1 MRLCVSP
8 LRQERANKVSE
19 NPIHCFSLTFTQIH
33 PQQANMKNEK
43 DLIARSGNTCE
54 LCKSTTN
61 LTVYEVPTNNEEGL
75 LLCAKCTAQLNKKEA
90 LDSAHWACLNEAM
103 WSEIPAVQ
111 VVSWR
116 LLNRLKDQSWAADAI
131 DMMYFDDD
139 TMAWAKSSGDH
150 ENDGSVELHKDSN
163 GMVLQDGDTVVLTKS
178 LDVKG
183 STLNAKLGTVVKNI
197 RLVADNTEQIEGKIE
212 GQMIVILTKYLRK
225 G

>member
-1 MRLCVSP
+1 
-8 LRQERANKVSE
+8 
-19 NPIHCFSLTFTQIH
+19 
-33 PQQANMKNEK
+33 MKNEK

-54 LCKSTTN
+54 LCKSTAN
-61 LTVYEVPTNNEEGL
+61 LSVYEVPTNNEEGIL
-75 LLCAKCTAQLNKKEA
+75 ICAKCTTQINKKEE

-103 WSEIPAVQ
+103 WSEVPAVQ

-116 LLNRLKDQSWAADAI
+116 LLNRLKDQSWAADAL

-139 TMAWAKSSGDH
+139 TMAWAKSTGDH
-150 ENDGSVELHKDSN
+150 ENDGSVDLHKDSN
-163 GMVLQDGDTVVLTKS
+163 GMILQDGDTVVLTKS

-212 GQMIVILTKYLRK
+212 GQTIVILTKYLRK